1 MTVVLD
7 ASAILALLN
16 DEHGAE
22 TVFTLLDSAVA
33 SSVNV
38 SEVVAKLAARGGD
51 EAVIREAFARLQLP
65 VIPFDEDHA
74 YAAGFLRPST
84 QPAGLSFGDRACLAL
99 AAQLGATAVT
109 ADRRWLDLP
118 LPVPVRLIR

>member
-16 DEHGAE
+16 NEQGAE

-33 SSVNV
+33 SAVNV
-38 SEVVAKLAARGGD
+38 SEVVAKLAASGGD
-51 EAVIREAFARLQLP
+51 EAVIHEAIGRLQLP
-65 VIPFDEDHA
+65 VIPFDEEHA
-74 YAAGFLRPST
+74 YAAGFLRPLT
-84 QPAGLSFGDRACLAL
+84 RPAGLSFGDRACLAL
-99 AAQLGATAVT
+99 AEQLGATAVT

-118 LPVPVRLIR
+118 LGVPVRPIR